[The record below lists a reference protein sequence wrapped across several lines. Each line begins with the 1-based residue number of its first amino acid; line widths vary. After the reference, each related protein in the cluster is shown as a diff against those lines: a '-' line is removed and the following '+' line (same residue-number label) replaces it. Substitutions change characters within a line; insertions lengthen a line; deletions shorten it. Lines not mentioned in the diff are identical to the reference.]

1 MMRDI
6 PSKGERYR
14 NSKGEELE
22 ILAVARH
29 TESYEELVVY
39 CPVNDPS
46 KAFACPLP
54 VFMKQTEADDEQQC
68 SLEKIADA
76 PAEELKDS
84 DDLSQVPPMLL
95 EFLDAETYEEKLAV
109 FDRMKNSVTDDI
121 IDSIAVSL
129 DTEVEK
135 APIEERY
142 RQIREILL
150 MQEKYETT
158 RLR

>member
-1 MMRDI
+1 MIRDM
-6 PSKGERYR
+6 PVKGERY
-14 NSKGEELE
+14 KDILGEVFE
-22 ILAVARH
+22 IIAIARH
-29 TESYEELVVY
+29 TENYEELVVY
-39 CPVNDPS
+39 SPVEDPS
-46 KAFACPLP
+46 KVVASPLP
-54 VFMKQTEADDEQQC
+54 IFMKQA
-68 SLEKIADA
+68 LEKVKEQDTK
-76 PAEELKDS
+76 EEIS
-84 DDLSQVPPMLL
+84 DDLAGVSPMLL

-109 FDRMKNSVTDDI
+109 FDRMKNSITDDI